1 MIRQLVPRSMPLVS
15 LVWLVYLVY
24 PIADLA
30 LHRHTMGQTVAGAVG
45 LGVFLCL
52 YLQGYGRQSWQSG
65 VVVPAT
71 IAAIGFVLTWYVGVT
86 FFGLLIYA
94 ASFAGWRSGAR
105 QAVLGIALVIALHLT
120 LGVAGRLT
128 WDLVLIG
135 VLMDISV
142 GLSNALIHRYIE
154 GRQELGEAREEIE
167 RLAVVAERERI
178 ARDLHDV
185 LGQNLTI
192 ITLKAQLAARLAA
205 RQPAQAAAEMADV
218 EAVSRQALAQLRAVV
233 GGYRSAGVQEEVRRG
248 AAALQAAGITCD
260 HLFVGEALPPAIDGV
275 LALALREAVTNVI
288 RHSGATRCEVALDS
302 RQSPVRL
309 TVKDDGRGL
318 GDHPEASGLRGMRER
333 LGALGGDLE
342 VTSSETG
349 TTLAA
354 TVPRLRAPMR
364 TALPAAG

>member
-1 MIRQLVPRSMPLVS
+1 MIRRLVPPSTPLVS

-24 PIADLA
+24 PITDLA
-30 LHRHTMGQTVAGAVG
+30 LHRHTTGETVAGTVG

-52 YLQGYGRQSWQSG
+52 YLQGYGRQSVQHG
-65 VVVPAT
+65 LVVAAA
-71 IAAIGFVLTWYVGVT
+71 IAAIGFVLTWYVGET

-94 ASFAGWRSGAR
+94 ASFAGWRSASR

-120 LGVAGRLT
+120 LGVSGRLT
-128 WDLVLIG
+128 WDLVLVG
-135 VLMDISV
+135 VLMDVSI
-142 GLSNALIHRYIE
+142 GLSNALLHRYIQ

-192 ITLKAQLAARLAA
+192 ITLKAQLAARLAE
-205 RQPAQAAAEMADV
+205 RQPAQAVAEMADV
-218 EAVSRQALAQLRAVV
+218 ETVSRQALTQLRAVV
-233 GGYRSAGVQEEVRRG
+233 GGYRSEGVQAEVRRG
-248 AAALQAAGITCD
+248 AAALQAAGIACD
-260 HLFVGEALPPAIDGV
+260 HVFLGEALPPAVDGV
-275 LALALREAVTNVI
+275 LGLVLREAITNVI
-288 RHSGATRCEVALDS
+288 RHSGATRCDVALDS

-318 GDHPEASGLRGMRER
+318 GGHPEASGLRGMRER

-342 VTSSETG
+342 VTSSDRG

-354 TVPRLRAPMR
+354 TVPRLRAATR